1 MLPASLHSASAHSR
15 RKHRILAHSGDSRAL
30 AALRSP
36 TLDPRPFRTILPGP
50 PKLRLLL
57 YREMDR
63 NPLPRKC
70 RPSTGESWSDSI
82 LERAHSRFELLVPR
96 PPTASAKA
104 NMRQPPTPRIGR
116 SPMAP

>member
-15 RKHRILAHSGDSRAL
+15 RKHRILARSGDSHAL
-30 AALRSP
+30 VALLSP
-36 TLDPRPFRTILPGP
+36 TLDPRPFRTILRGP
-50 PKLRLLL
+50 PKLRRPL
-57 YREMDR
+57 YREMGR

-82 LERAHSRFELLVPR
+82 LELAHSRGERLELR

-104 NMRQPPTPRIGR
+104 NMRQAPTP
-116 SPMAP
+116 